1 MTEQLRKAA
10 LLPFL
15 LALAGQPLPALA
27 APDALEREPRLDA
40 QPTDASPAPLAEPA
54 QPSVIGPY
62 RVLHELGSGGMG
74 SVHLAES
81 TDNAGQHVALKLMR
95 SDSFSPAL
103 LAQFDVE
110 QRALASAS
118 HDSIARF
125 IGSGATTDG
134 RPWIAMEWV
143 EGQPITAYCDARRLD
158 VDARLALLG
167 EVCDA
172 VQHLH
177 ERGIIHGDLKP
188 SNILVTERDGRARPK
203 LIDLGLAR
211 LRADAP
217 DLDTP
222 VMGTPAYMAPEQF
235 DLAEPLRDERSDVF
249 ALGRVLRELLVG
261 EPHATSAARA
271 GLGPILLAS
280 RAPELPLRAHF
291 DRLGAATDSVARRR
305 GTRARALRRRLDRTL
320 DGIAQR
326 ATEARRERRFS
337 GPRELAMAL
346 REHLRDRAR
355 RADLAR
361 DVLLVGAVS
370 TLAFACGVLFAS
382 S

>member
-1 MTEQLRKAA
+1 
-10 LLPFL
+10 
-15 LALAGQPLPALA
+15 
-27 APDALEREPRLDA
+27 
-40 QPTDASPAPLAEPA
+40 
-54 QPSVIGPY
+54 
-62 RVLHELGSGGMG
+62 
-74 SVHLAES
+74 
-81 TDNAGQHVALKLMR
+81 MR

-261 EPHATSAARA
+261 EPRATSTARA

-305 GTRARALRRRLDRTL
+305 GTRARALVDTSIERWTASRSERPRRGASGAFPAHASWPWRCASTSAIAPVARTSPATYCWSAPSRRWPSPAASCSRALEAARASRGAGGKRRAGVIEAPHGRRRRQEEEVQAR
-320 DGIAQR
+320 GAR
-326 ATEARRERRFS
+326 AA
-337 GPRELAMAL
+337 
-346 REHLRDRAR
+346 
-355 RADLAR
+355 
-361 DVLLVGAVS
+361 
-370 TLAFACGVLFAS
+370 
-382 S
+382 